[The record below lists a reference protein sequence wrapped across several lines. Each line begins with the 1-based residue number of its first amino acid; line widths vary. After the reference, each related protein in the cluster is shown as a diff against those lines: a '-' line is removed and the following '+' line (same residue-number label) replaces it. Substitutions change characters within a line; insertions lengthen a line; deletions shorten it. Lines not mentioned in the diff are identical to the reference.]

1 MYSSLSKIFIY
12 VLIFFGFLS
21 NFNVYS
27 SNQNKFYSKKN
38 ISNYFLGIVSSN
50 NNNNKL
56 ALKYLSN
63 LSLLKNNH
71 DQFNRELV
79 FALVQTQ
86 KISQAFL
93 YLKKLKTKNIN
104 FFHANLLLGIN
115 YFLEKKY
122 KKSIGYFNSIIQ
134 TKKFSNFE
142 KLIAQLL
149 LSYVQVFENPSYD
162 QITVLSSIPPN
173 YKNFVLIRDAFIN
186 CYLDN
191 KKIDEGFLKLV
202 NPNTLN
208 FTRYNFF
215 YVNFLLSKNR
225 KDEALKILAKDKN
238 VNILESNL
246 LLHQTRLWLKEQK
259 ANKVREIFNCRNSN
273 HLISE
278 FFYLIANLYSSEK
291 DYTLSNFYL
300 NLSIY
305 LNSDFTFNKTLLAE
319 NYFYL
324 QDYQSSKQIYLKFNS
339 NNEVFDWYAKKRLV
353 WIKNKTEDTE
363 SAIDFLNKS
372 FSELKNPTIQNY
384 YDLANFYK
392 DFDEY
397 KESVQYYTKVLNN
410 IANDYPFASL
420 RRLNV
425 VYSKIL
431 YRRGM
436 SYERLKLWQESENDL
451 VQSLSLRPK
460 EPYVLNYLAYSWL
473 ERNIN
478 LDKSIEMLQLAFNM
492 KKDDPYIIDSL
503 GWGMY
508 LIGRYEE
515 AEKLLQKAVELM
527 PLDPIVNDHY
537 ADILWKL
544 NKNLQANYFW
554 NYVLNLKTTESEMKD
569 KINEKLIFGIQNHS

>member
-1 MYSSLSKIFIY
+1 MYLSLSKIFIY
-12 VLIFFGFLS
+12 ILIFFSFLS
-21 NFNVYS
+21 NFNAYS

-50 NNNNKL
+50 NNDNKL
-56 ALKYLSN
+56 ALQYLSN

-122 KKSIGYFNSIIQ
+122 KKSIVYFNSIIQ
-134 TKKFSNFE
+134 NNKFSNFE

-162 QITVLSSIPPN
+162 QTVVLNFIPPN
-173 YKNFVLIRDAFIN
+173 YKNFVLIRNAFVN

-191 KKIDEGFLKLV
+191 KKVDAGFLKLI
-202 NPNTLN
+202 NPDSLN

-215 YVNFLLSKNR
+215 YINFLLSKNR
-225 KDEALKILAKDKN
+225 KDEALKILTKDKN

-246 LLHQTRLWLKEQK
+246 LLHQTRLWVNEQK
-259 ANKVREIFNCRNSN
+259 INKVKEIFSCRNPN

-278 FFYLIANLYSSEK
+278 FFYLIANLYSGEK

-300 NLSIY
+300 NLSLY
-305 LNSDFTFNKTLLAE
+305 LNPDFTFNKTLLAE
-319 NYFYL
+319 NYYYL
-324 QDYQSSKQIYLKFNS
+324 QDYQNSKQIYLKFNS
-339 NNEVFDWYAKKRLV
+339 NNKVFDWHAKKRLV
-353 WIKNKTEDTE
+353 WIKNKTESTE

-392 DFDEY
+392 DFEEY
-397 KESVQYYTKVLNN
+397 KESVQHYTKVLNN

-420 RRLNV
+420 RRLNS

-431 YRRGM
+431 YKRGM
-436 SYERLKLWQESENDL
+436 SYERLKLWKKSEDDL
-451 VQSLSLRPK
+451 VQSLSLRPE

-478 LDKSIEMLQLAFNM
+478 LDKSIKMLQLAFNM
-492 KKDDPYIIDSL
+492 KKNDPYIIDSL